1 MPAPFAYRKKQE
13 EGKSD
18 SDSEEEEVDDEDED
32 KETESS
38 SGLEDIDDGEEGR
51 TYLIFIQI
59 LLNFLFTKFISLSR
73 NFPMLFS
80 CA

>member
-18 SDSEEEEVDDEDED
+18 SDSEEEVVDDEDE
-32 KETESS
+32 EAESS